1 MIQNRELKQQ
11 AEGKLRSAPQHK
23 KLSLYYAGILCVISV
38 VFMLADQLISMVFP
52 ETGGLSTIGLRSFL
66 STLSSI
72 LPIVSFILSMCLSFG
87 FLGGMV
93 RVSRGQYT
101 SPNALR
107 TGFERFFP
115 LLRLTALKALII
127 TGLSIGATY
136 LTSLIYTLSP
146 LSDSLVEALT
156 PALSSG
162 SLLSEGTLTLDP
174 ATIEAIYAATPAM
187 LAIFLAVMLVFGV
200 PMLYRLRLADY
211 VLYDHPETGA
221 LYALRQSRLMMRGNR
236 WAMFQLDLSF
246 WWYYL
251 LLAAAAVVA
260 YGDVVLSLL
269 GVSLPLSGTV
279 SYFLFF
285 ALSLIADFAVYY
297 FALAKVEVTY
307 AGAYDAIVPRQQP
320 TDGVVLGNIF
330 DLAKQQGDL

>member
-52 ETGGLSTIGLRSFL
+52 ESGGLSTIGLRSFL

-127 TGLSIGATY
+127 TGLSVGATY
-136 LTSLIYTLSP
+136 LT
-146 LSDSLVEALT
+146 SLVEALT
-156 PALSSG
+156 PALSGG
-162 SLLSEGTLTLDP
+162 SLLNEGTLTLDP
-174 ATIEAIYAATPAM
+174 AAIEAIYAATPAM
-187 LAIFLAVMLVFGV
+187 VAIFLAVMLIFGV

-246 WWYYL
+246 WWYF
-251 LLAAAAVVA
+251 LLAALSAAVN
-260 YGDVVLSLL
+260 YGGLLLSLI
-269 GVSLPLSGTV
+269 GVSLPISDNGAAI
-279 SYFLFF
+279 LFF
-285 ALSLIADFAVYY
+285 LLSTILDFVVIYR
-297 FALAKVEVTY
+297 FRSKLEVTY
-307 AGAYDAIVPRQQP
+307 ALVYNSLKPPETTGGA
-320 TDGVVLGNIF
+320 VLGNIF
-330 DLAKQQGDL
+330 QM

>member
-52 ETGGLSTIGLRSFL
+52 ESGGLSTIGLRSFL

-115 LLRLTALKALII
+115 LLRL
-127 TGLSIGATY
+127 
-136 LTSLIYTLSP
+136 P
-146 LSDSLVEALT
+146 
-156 PALSSG
+156 P
-162 SLLSEGTLTLDP
+162 
-174 ATIEAIYAATPAM
+174 
-187 LAIFLAVMLVFGV
+187 
-200 PMLYRLRLADY
+200 
-211 VLYDHPETGA
+211 
-221 LYALRQSRLMMRGNR
+221 
-236 WAMFQLDLSF
+236 
-246 WWYYL
+246 
-251 LLAAAAVVA
+251 
-260 YGDVVLSLL
+260 
-269 GVSLPLSGTV
+269 
-279 SYFLFF
+279 
-285 ALSLIADFAVYY
+285 
-297 FALAKVEVTY
+297 
-307 AGAYDAIVPRQQP
+307 
-320 TDGVVLGNIF
+320 
-330 DLAKQQGDL
+330 

>member
-1 MIQNRELKQQ
+1 MMQNRELKRQ
-11 AEGKLRSAPQHK
+11 AEDKLRSVPQHK
-23 KLSLYYAGILCVISV
+23 KLALYYAGILCLISV
-38 VFMLADQLISMVFP
+38 VFMLADQLISMAFP
-52 ETGGLSTIGLRSFL
+52 ETGGLSNMGLRSFL

-72 LPIVSFILSMCLSFG
+72 LPIISFVLSMCLSFG

-115 LLRLTALKALII
+115 LLRLTALKALIV

-146 LSDSLVEALT
+146 LSNALA

-162 SLLSEGTLTLDP
+162 SLLNEGTLTLDP
-174 ATIEAIYAATPAM
+174 TTIEAVYAAMPAM
-187 LAIFLAVMLVFGV
+187 LAIFLAVMGIFGV

-221 LYALRQSRLMMRGNR
+221 LYALRQSKVMMRGNR
-236 WAMFQLDLSF
+236 WAMFKLDLSF
-246 WWYYL
+246 WWYF
-251 LLAAAAVVA
+251 LLAALSAAVNYAPVL
-260 YGDVVLSLL
+260 LSLVS
-269 GVSLPLSGTV
+269 VSLPLSDNA
-279 SYFLFF
+279 SAILFF
-285 ALSLIADFAVYY
+285 LLSTALDFVVIYR
-297 FALAKVEVTY
+297 FRSKLEVTY
-307 AGAYDAIVPRQQP
+307 ALAYNSLKPPETTGGA
-320 TDGVVLGNIF
+320 VLGNIF
-330 DLAKQQGDL
+330 QM